1 MTSQVHVLK
10 RAVKGFTARGM
21 CCAAALTVAIM
32 LGQGISTARADEYA
46 CLRSEPHTSAAA
58 GKPTLTATAIED
70 QALAELRGGTRL
82 SIDSATGV
90 VVGNNATGTVS
101 GGNLISTGAF
111 ANASGLPVVIQN
123 SGNNVLIQNS
133 TSVNVQIR

>member
-1 MTSQVHVLK
+1 MTSRVHKLK

-21 CCAAALTVAIM
+21 RCVAALTVATM
-32 LGQGISTARADEYA
+32 LGQGFSAARADEYA
-46 CLRSEPHTSAAA
+46 CLRSEPSAAA
-58 GKPTLTATAIED
+58 AVSKPTRSAMAVED

-82 SIDSATGV
+82 SIDTATGV
-90 VVGNNATGTVS
+90 VEGNNATGTVS
-101 GGNLISTGAF
+101 GGNVISTGAF